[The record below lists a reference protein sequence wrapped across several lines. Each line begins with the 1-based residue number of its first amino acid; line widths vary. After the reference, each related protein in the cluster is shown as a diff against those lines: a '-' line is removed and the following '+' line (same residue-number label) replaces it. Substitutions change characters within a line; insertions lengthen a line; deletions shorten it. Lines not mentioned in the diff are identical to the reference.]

1 MKNKFIA
8 MLVGIFL
15 IPIACRTETDYVD
28 KEEARQPFAV
38 FSTTS
43 NNNVAYRKNSK
54 TGSDQIDYA
63 SGFAYLLQRHDSI
76 HHKNN
81 TGLVNS
87 SNETTWDDEL
97 KQHFIKKS
105 SSAFIEFRIKS
116 QTVVQENQDKWVVFP
131 KIENDKVIDLVGVVL
146 SDSETDVRYY
156 YIDRESEFYKD
167 NVSLFQ
173 EKYNKYFTKSN
184 RTTANRDAA
193 DRDIDEVTLTLIN
206 RRPWWDTGKQSSKGD
221 DASAGGGKCG
231 EYNDCKK
238 DDRGGSGGGGES
250 QNKKIIDSLKG
261 YKCAQDILKQMPNLN
276 NDLARLLKD
285 TFDTNDKVNI
295 TFKAKEGMGSVDGNK
310 SFTEYKNGVFNTT
323 IDLNADVLKYA
334 TQEYILVTMYHE
346 FIHAY
351 LSYQVSTLPYDQ
363 YTAKFPKVSEYEV
376 KDSNGN
382 IIKKYALIKDHKN
395 YGSFIESLK
404 NSIIS
409 FNPVITSSYAE
420 ALAKNGIVESLT
432 ENESKI
438 NRNERDTRNNEY
450 KGKKCP

>member
-1 MKNKFIA
+1 M
-8 MLVGIFL
+8 
-15 IPIACRTETDYVD
+15 
-28 KEEARQPFAV
+28 
-38 FSTTS
+38 
-43 NNNVAYRKNSK
+43 
-54 TGSDQIDYA
+54 
-63 SGFAYLLQRHDSI
+63 
-76 HHKNN
+76 
-81 TGLVNS
+81 
-87 SNETTWDDEL
+87 
-97 KQHFIKKS
+97 
-105 SSAFIEFRIKS
+105 
-116 QTVVQENQDKWVVFP
+116 
-131 KIENDKVIDLVGVVL
+131 VL

-193 DRDIDEVTLTLIN
+193 DRDIDEVTLTHIN

-295 TFKAKEGMGSVDGNK
+295 TFKAKEGMGSVDGIK

-363 YTAKFPKVSEYEV
+363 YSAKFPKVSEYEV